1 MDAEVIFMC
10 DSEPTAVAVSALG
23 GAGAAAA
30 TFASSSDDDDKVGDT
45 DEDETTIFSAFE
57 LDVLALDRMRL
68 ATRLASRRHASV
80 VTEPEPDAAQRDV
93 DDADIAAEA
102 DRCLVNFHKSMYSKE
117 EACMRAESGS
127 GGGSGSGFSSSTA
140 AAAAVATASS
150 TAERAAEKR
159 QRMDI
164 LR

>member
-1 MDAEVIFMC
+1 MC

-30 TFASSSDDDDKVGDT
+30 TFASSSDDKVGDT

-159 QRMDI
+159 QRTDDY
-164 LR
+164 